1 MWPLV
6 VFITGILF
14 IMGVIAGGYHYKWA
28 WAGFSE
34 RRFAKGEDE
43 EVREART
50 LWDWLQ
56 LLIIPAALALIALLF
71 NQVQAERDQTR
82 ADERVRVDQTRADE
96 RARVDRE
103 ITVDNQ
109 KEEALGS
116 YTEAMSKLMLESHL
130 RDSEQGSEVRVL
142 ASTRTLSTLRRLNGE
157 RKGIVLQFLADAN
170 LIGKADPVIDMTNA
184 DLSSAVATRAFL
196 SRVSLNKVDL
206 QGADLHSSYLGWAY
220 LGGANLSNADLSY
233 SYLRGSD
240 LSTVKMDS
248 ADLRNA
254 DLIDAHLDDS
264 NLEGADMRSAGLCGA
279 RLATADNL
287 EHAKLNGAIASTRT
301 EWPTNFD
308 WRSAGVKLGI
318 LNDGYCEMPH
328 P

>member
-6 VFITGILF
+6 IFITGILF

-28 WAGFSE
+28 WTGFSE
-34 RRFAKGEDE
+34 RRFVKANDE

-50 LWDWLQ
+50 LWDWFQ

-71 NQVQAERDQTR
+71 DQTQAERDRTR
-82 ADERVRVDQTRADE
+82 ADQ
-96 RARVDRE
+96 RARIDRE

-109 KEEALGS
+109 QEEALGS
-116 YTEAMSKLMLESHL
+116 YTEAMSKLMLESQL
-130 RDSEQGSEVRVL
+130 RDSEQGSDLRVL

-170 LIGKADPVIDMTNA
+170 LIRGPDDPVIDMTKA
-184 DLSSAVATRAFL
+184 DLSSAVATRAYL
-196 SRVSLNKVDL
+196 VRASLNKVDL
-206 QGADLHSSYLGWAY
+206 QGANLRSSYLGWAY
-220 LGGANLSNADLSY
+220 LGGANLRNADLSY

-248 ADLRNA
+248 ADLRYA
-254 DLIDAHLDDS
+254 DLTDARLNDS
-264 NLEGADMRSAGLCGA
+264 NLEGADMRSAALCGA
-279 RLATADNL
+279 TLLADNL
-287 EHAKLNGAIASTRT
+287 EHAKLNEAIASTRT
-301 EWPTNFD
+301 QWPTNFD
-308 WRSAGVKLGI
+308 WRSAGVKLGGVY
-318 LNDGYCEMPH
+318 DGYCEMPH